1 MALPIISWHHPF
13 PIPFPPVLAFW
24 FCHCISSV
32 SVSPPCPFGGVSEDC
47 DCLLF
52 RLGTSQDSCFSSE
65 EGFQFGERTH
75 ETGQIEDLSAVAAS
89 ASELSVQ
96 SATLAAILKATKEQ
110 NTAARVDE
118 LAAVVSKQNA
128 ELWQKFLKQNAEIR
142 QDVLK
147 QNADNAVL
155 VLKQTAALIVAVQEQ
170 TKASLKAIEKQ
181 NAAILA
187 AMQEQTRA
195 IEKLSSP
202 LRESGKRK
210 RVEGTSA
217 AAGNKRATSAT
228 NSQTS
233 AAEKLVS
240 SSRKDKGTEDWD
252 FEPGEEPQSWTSEMK
267 ALHQEMRDK
276 GSLPRTREE
285 MMQWAPAKIMALCN
299 IARGLGRQE
308 ERRNAERTHF
318 PHHAGQREAGR
329 QQPGTPRDLKE
340 LRDHY
345 QRDQFDQQR
354 QCSPPRRETAKTTHL
369 EELERLKKEYELRS
383 EIQAKIMRAELEAK
397 EMILEKRID
406 ASTILQ
412 QQQQQQ
418 AAQIQNQ
425 MRLAESH
432 VQAEMHKRLQAEKQR
447 EQELQRNVALSRRLA
462 ETEARVEMERKLN
475 IAKAH
480 AESVQRVEMNRRIHE
495 QKQAM
500 DLEKRLMEEQHTQRE
515 LVRKMKQA
523 EANAQMLTM
532 QRENMQRL
540 HQQEIKQHQAP
551 GPNSYVPQHQQRPLL
566 QLQAPPVAA
575 SGRMDPPKHSNLQ
588 VAYNAAQATLA
599 SRSMGQTSDLLLP
612 AGLQGVTRAESPGPR
627 IAAAAAQDTLL
638 AYGSAANPGSRL
650 QQVVQHGGSLS
661 GGASG
666 VLQQPETIV
675 THPGSAIVTHPGA
688 SVGLQPS
695 AAGHPAGLSQPD
707 YLQQQEKR
715 QWY

>member
-1 MALPIISWHHPF
+1 M
-13 PIPFPPVLAFW
+13 
-24 FCHCISSV
+24 
-32 SVSPPCPFGGVSEDC
+32 
-47 DCLLF
+47 
-52 RLGTSQDSCFSSE
+52 
-65 EGFQFGERTH
+65 
-75 ETGQIEDLSAVAAS
+75 GQMEDLSAVAAS

-318 PHHAGQREAGR
+318 PHHAGQREAAR

-354 QCSPPRRETAKTTHL
+354 QRSDQFDQQRQRSPPRRETDAWPSDARRSLSGERGGSPHGDVRSRGGSGSKHHAPAEQMHQDGHHHHQQQQNVNVGESSHMSRPPKENEGKGEKRKSNSAHKAKQKRKKAKGEKAKTTHL

-515 LVRKMKQA
+515 LVRKMKLA
-523 EANAQMLTM
+523 EANAQALTM

-540 HQQEIKQHQAP
+540 E
-551 GPNSYVPQHQQRPLL
+551 
-566 QLQAPPVAA
+566 
-575 SGRMDPPKHSNLQ
+575 SG
-588 VAYNAAQATLA
+588 
-599 SRSMGQTSDLLLP
+599 
-612 AGLQGVTRAESPGPR
+612 
-627 IAAAAAQDTLL
+627 
-638 AYGSAANPGSRL
+638 
-650 QQVVQHGGSLS
+650 
-661 GGASG
+661 
-666 VLQQPETIV
+666 
-675 THPGSAIVTHPGA
+675 
-688 SVGLQPS
+688 
-695 AAGHPAGLSQPD
+695 
-707 YLQQQEKR
+707 
-715 QWY
+715 